1 MSSVSID
8 MLAAFVKVAEL
19 LSVSAAAGQLGVSK
33 GVVSKRVAQLEQATG
48 STLFSRSTRR
58 VALTP
63 AGEVYLDHARSA
75 LQALTTADER
85 LRHLRSDLN
94 GLIRVTAPVS
104 WGLRVLAK
112 VVPAFLAEHPGIEI
126 ELRLEDRLMDIAY
139 ERVDIALRMSATASQ
154 ELSATPVAQLAW
166 VICATPAYLAQAGT
180 PQEPQDL
187 RRHPCMSYWRE
198 TSDET
203 WQLDAADRSAS
214 VKVHGRLRANNPES
228 VAEAV
233 LAGLGIALLPVYVC
247 DAELA
252 DGRLVALLPGW
263 TPVTKFGQQITALVP
278 PDRLRLTRQ
287 LVFLHFL
294 RDRLGATAFP
304 AGSTAV
310 RGD

>member
-1 MSSVSID
+1 MPGVSSD

-19 LSVSAAAGQLGVSK
+19 LSVSAAAGQLGVGK

-63 AGEVYLDHARSA
+63 AGEVYLDHARHA

-85 LRHLRSDLN
+85 LRTLRSDLS
-94 GLIRVTAPVS
+94 GLIRLTAPVS
-104 WGLRVLAK
+104 WGQRVLAK
-112 VVPAFLAEHPGIEI
+112 VVPEFLAEHPGIEI

-139 ERVDIALRMSATASQ
+139 ERVDIALRMSAAASH
-154 ELSATPVAQLAW
+154 ERSATAVATLDW
-166 VICATPAYLAQAGT
+166 VICASPAYLARAGW

-187 RRHPCMSYWRE
+187 CRHPCMSYWRE
-198 TSDET
+198 SSDES
-203 WQLDAADRSAS
+203 WQLDAADRSS
-214 VKVHGRLRANNPES
+214 TVRVHGRLRANNPES

-233 LAGLGIALLPVYVC
+233 LAGLGIALLPAYVC

-278 PDRLRLTRQ
+278 PDRLRLTRHQ
-287 LVFLHFL
+287 VFLRFL
-294 RDRLGATAFP
+294 RERLGTAGP
-304 AGSTAV
+304 LAGAPSV